1 VISLLFDG
9 FSPISTKELTMSE
22 NMSETQFDT
31 LMKRLDHIE
40 SNMVRKSD
48 VFQSVLTVQGFTFA
62 IVVGVIVV
70 LNSLV
75 GFG

>member
-1 VISLLFDG
+1 
-9 FSPISTKELTMSE
+9 MSE

>member
-1 VISLLFDG
+1 
-9 FSPISTKELTMSE
+9 MSE
-22 NMSETQFDT
+22 NMTETQFDR
-31 LMKRLDHIE
+31 LMKRLAHIE

>member
-1 VISLLFDG
+1 
-9 FSPISTKELTMSE
+9 MSE
-22 NMSETQFDT
+22 NMTETQFGT

>member
-1 VISLLFDG
+1 
-9 FSPISTKELTMSE
+9 MSE
-22 NMSETQFDT
+22 NMTETQFDT

-70 LNSLV
+70 LNSPV

>member
-1 VISLLFDG
+1 
-9 FSPISTKELTMSE
+9 MSE
-22 NMSETQFDT
+22 NMSETQFET

-62 IVVGVIVV
+62 IIVGVIVV
-70 LNSLV
+70 LNSTIGLS
-75 GFG
+75 

>member
-1 VISLLFDG
+1 
-9 FSPISTKELTMSE
+9 MSE

-62 IVVGVIVV
+62 IIVGVIVV
-70 LNSLV
+70 LNSTIGLS
-75 GFG
+75 

>member
-1 VISLLFDG
+1 
-9 FSPISTKELTMSE
+9 MSE

-40 SNMVRKSD
+40 SNMVKKSY

>member
-1 VISLLFDG
+1 
-9 FSPISTKELTMSE
+9 MSE
-22 NMSETQFDT
+22 YMTETQFDT

>member
-1 VISLLFDG
+1 
-9 FSPISTKELTMSE
+9 MSE
-22 NMSETQFDT
+22 NMTETQFDT
-31 LMKRLDHIE
+31 LIKRLDHIE

>member
-1 VISLLFDG
+1 
-9 FSPISTKELTMSE
+9 MSE
-22 NMSETQFDT
+22 NMTETQFDT

-62 IVVGVIVV
+62 IIVGVIVV

>member
-1 VISLLFDG
+1 
-9 FSPISTKELTMSE
+9 MSE
-22 NMSETQFDT
+22 NMTETQFDT

-48 VFQSVLTVQGFTFA
+48 VFQSVMTVQGFTFA

>member
-1 VISLLFDG
+1 
-9 FSPISTKELTMSE
+9 MSE

-48 VFQSVLTVQGFTFA
+48 VFQSVLTVQGFTCA
-62 IVVGVIVV
+62 IIVGVIVV
-70 LNSLV
+70 LNSTIGLS
-75 GFG
+75 

>member
-1 VISLLFDG
+1 
-9 FSPISTKELTMSE
+9 MSE
-22 NMSETQFDT
+22 NMTETQFDT

-70 LNSLV
+70 LNSLI

>member
-1 VISLLFDG
+1 
-9 FSPISTKELTMSE
+9 MSE
-22 NMSETQFDT
+22 NMTETQFDT

>member
-1 VISLLFDG
+1 
-9 FSPISTKELTMSE
+9 MSE
-22 NMSETQFDT
+22 NMTETQFDT

-40 SNMVRKSD
+40 SNMVKKSD